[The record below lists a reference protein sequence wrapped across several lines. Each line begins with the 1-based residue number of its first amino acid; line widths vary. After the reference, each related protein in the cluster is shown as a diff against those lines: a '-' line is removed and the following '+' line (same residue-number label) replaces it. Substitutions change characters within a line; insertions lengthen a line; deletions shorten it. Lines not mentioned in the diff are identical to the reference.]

1 MSSHSSAVRTG
12 SRPESGSSKSTMSGS
27 STSARAKPARLRMP
41 PESSLGILSPES
53 CRPTSVRRRLTMSRI
68 SSSPL
73 SVCWRRGKA
82 TLSSR
87 FIEPNSA
94 PSWKRTPNFLRMSN
108 SSLSCMFGT
117 DSPWTRMSPSSG
129 YSRPTMCLMHTDF
142 PVPDG
147 PRIIEILSSGRPM
160 FRPRR
165 ILLRPKALWTST
177 NSIAS
182 VTPAGRSRWPLCSA
196 NSSSSSSGPGSLTTD
211 TRDGS
216 ASSSRSISQRARP
229 LASVGCSEASP
240 SQPLRSLS
248 SVTSLSASDRRPWV
262 RTPEHLCSQHPD
274 EVHQHDIEHHRLRRR
289 RSDADRAPARVVAV
303 VAPDQHD
310 RGRHDHALD
319 HAVQE
324 VGWFL
329 EHPEDQEEPAARD
342 LADLFDDRQV
352 AGEEAG
358 ADGGDVHEGQDHPRG
373 QQLRRAEEEHRVD
386 AHDLER
392 VDLVGDPHRA
402 ELGDDAG
409 AHLGGHHVAEGVG
422 HELAQVAPGGEDAG
436 VGGRADGAVEVRALD
451 AALQADDEDQAPDD
465 QRRAEDQDAG
475 LAQGLAEE
483 AEDPQRVDLPDDL
496 AAELRDLAER
506 GDPVARDGQPAHYRI
521 TWISGWVAR
530 RVCVNT

>member
-1 MSSHSSAVRTG
+1 MSSQRSAVRTG
-12 SRPESGSSKSTMSGS
+12 SRPESGSSKRTMSGS
-27 STSARAKPARLRMP
+27 STSARAKPARLRIP
-41 PESSLGILSPES
+41 PESSFGNLSPAAS
-53 CRPTSVRRRLTMSRI
+53 RPTSARRLDTMSWI

-73 SVCWRRGKA
+73 SVCWRSGKH
-82 TLSSR
+82 TLSKR

-229 LASVGCSEASP
+229 LASVGCSEGSP

-274 EVHQHDIEHHRLRRR
+274 EVHQHDVEHHRLRRR
-289 RSDADRAPARVVAV
+289 RSDAARPPARVVAV

-324 VGWFL
+324 VGWVL

-342 LADLFDDRQV
+342 LADLLDHRQV
-352 AGEEAG
+352 AREEAG
-358 ADGGDVHEGQDHPRG
+358 ADAGEGHERQHQERRQHARGGEEGH
-373 QQLRRAEEEHRVD
+373 RAD
-386 AHDLER
+386 AHHLEG
-392 VDLVGDPHRA
+392 VDLVGDAHGADLRH
-402 ELGDDAG
+402 EAG
-409 AHLGGHHVAEGVG
+409 ADLRRHHVAERVRN
-422 HELAQVAPGGEDAG
+422 ELAQVAP
-436 VGGRADGAVEVRALD
+436 
-451 AALQADDEDQAPDD
+451 
-465 QRRAEDQDAG
+465 RAEDARVRGRSDRPVQVRTLDPALQPDDEAERPDHDRRADDQHAG
-475 LAQGLAEE
+475 L
-483 AEDPQRVDLPDDL
+483 P
-496 AAELRDLAER
+496 
-506 GDPVARDGQPAHYRI
+506 
-521 TWISGWVAR
+521 
-530 RVCVNT
+530 

>member
-27 STSARAKPARLRMP
+27 RTSARAKPARLRMP
-41 PESSLGILSPES
+41 PESSLGILSFALP
-53 CRPTSVRRRLTMSRI
+53 RPTSRRRRSTISPI
-68 SSSPL
+68 SSSLL
-73 SVCWRRGKA
+73 SVCWRSGNA
-82 TLSSR
+82 TLSKR

-229 LASVGCSEASP
+229 LASVGCSEGSP

-274 EVHQHDIEHHRLRRR
+274 EVHQHDVEHHRLRRR

-324 VGWFL
+324 VGWVL
-329 EHPEDQEEPAARD
+329 EHPEDQEEPAGRD
-342 LADLFDDRQV
+342 LADLLDHRQV

-358 ADGGDVHEGQDHPRG
+358 ADRGDVHERQHHPCG
-373 QQLRRAEEEHRVD
+373 EQLRRAEEEHRVD

-436 VGGRADGAVEVRALD
+436 VRRGADRAVEVRALD
-451 AALQADDEDQAPDD
+451 AALQPDDEHQAPDD
-465 QRRAEDQDAG
+465 DRRGDDQDAG
-475 LAQGLAEE
+475 LAQRLAEE
-483 AEDPQRVDLPDDL
+483 LQDPAGVDQAEDPP
-496 AAELRDLAER
+496 AELGDLAER
-506 GDPVARDGQPAHYRI
+506 RDPVAGDREPAHQRM
-521 TWISGWVAR
+521 TWISGWVASS
-530 RVCVNT
+530 VWVKT

>member
-1 MSSHSSAVRTG
+1 
-12 SRPESGSSKSTMSGS
+12 
-27 STSARAKPARLRMP
+27 
-41 PESSLGILSPES
+41 
-53 CRPTSVRRRLTMSRI
+53 
-68 SSSPL
+68 
-73 SVCWRRGKA
+73 
-82 TLSSR
+82 
-87 FIEPNSA
+87 
-94 PSWKRTPNFLRMSN
+94 MSN

-142 PVPDG
+142 PVPEG

-248 SVTSLSASDRRPWV
+248 SVTSLSASDRRPRV

-274 EVHQHDIEHHRLRRR
+274 EVHQHDVEHHRLRRR

-310 RGRHDHALD
+310 RGRHDHAFD

-324 VGWFL
+324 VGWVL

-342 LADLFDDRQV
+342 LADLLDDRQV

-373 QQLRRAEEEHRVD
+373 QQARRAQEQDGVD

-392 VDLVGDPHRA
+392 VDLVADPHRA

-409 AHLGGHHVAEGVG
+409 ADLGGHHVAEGVG
-422 HELAQVAPGGEDAG
+422 HQLAQVAPGAEHAR

-451 AALQADDEDQAPDD
+451 AALQADDEHQAPDD
-465 QRRAEDQDAG
+465 DRRGEDQDPG
-475 LAQGLAEE
+475 LAQRFAEE
-483 AEDPQRVDLPDDL
+483 AKDAQAEDIAEDL
-496 AAELRDLAER
+496 AGELGDLAER
-506 GDPVARDGQPAHYRI
+506 RNPVARDRHRM

-530 RVCVNT
+530 SVWVKT